1 MMLDCGT
8 SFLYVVNVR
17 NACDCL
23 CYSHTFAGILAL
35 IQWRKMEK
43 KKNKKAATAYQIF
56 LCVFQT
62 DSVERKITALENITF
77 CVSSNLSLRIN

>member
-1 MMLDCGT
+1 MILDCGT

-23 CYSHTFAGILAL
+23 CYSQIFAGILAL
-35 IQWRKMEK
+35 IQWRKNGK
-43 KKNKKAATAYQIF
+43 KIKGCNRFPDF

-62 DSVERKITALENITF
+62 DFVERKITALENITF
-77 CVSSNLSLRIN
+77 CVSLNLSFRVN